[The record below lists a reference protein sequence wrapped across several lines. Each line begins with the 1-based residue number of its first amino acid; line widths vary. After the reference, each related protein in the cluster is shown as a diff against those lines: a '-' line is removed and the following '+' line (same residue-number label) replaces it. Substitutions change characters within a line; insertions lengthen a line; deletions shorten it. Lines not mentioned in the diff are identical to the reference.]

1 VRRILAQIRK
11 ELTQLVRDRM
21 ALAMALVLPVMI
33 VLLIGTSFKLT
44 VSDLPIVVEDLDG
57 SAASRRLI
65 DAFRASVTL
74 HVVATP
80 VEQSPEQALEH
91 GAYAVLIIPVHFG
104 RDVTRGRNTP
114 VQLLVDAADSNTA
127 RLMAGYASRIVQAYN
142 AANAPVPQP
151 VQASIRLW
159 FNPGLSDKLYLGPGV
174 FVLALSMFIP
184 LLAALAMSKE
194 GQRGTILQVYV
205 SSISAHEY
213 LLGNILSFMVVGLAE
228 CVPLLALLFTYFG
241 ARFAGDPSPFVVATV
256 MYVFCVATFGIMVG
270 VAIPNQ
276 IGAISVVS
284 LGGYLLVFMLS
295 GLLFPISNIPAGIR
309 WISNLVWGKHYITV
323 VRDAF
328 LQGSGWPSTWFEIL
342 IIGGTGMLFYLLA
355 WLTMRRMQLKA

>member
-1 VRRILAQIRK
+1 
-11 ELTQLVRDRM
+11 
-21 ALAMALVLPVMI
+21 
-33 VLLIGTSFKLT
+33 
-44 VSDLPIVVEDLDG
+44 
-57 SAASRRLI
+57 
-65 DAFRASVTL
+65 
-74 HVVATP
+74 
-80 VEQSPEQALEH
+80 
-91 GAYAVLIIPVHFG
+91 
-104 RDVTRGRNTP
+104 VTRGRNTP